1 MNTTHS
7 TQLST
12 AKRSPLAHVF
22 TIKVA
27 PTMSRADKRRYFRRM
42 QADMARAGLLMNY
55 SDGFCVAVKARDPDW
70 RTDRHIFTNWVVGE
84 RQSRHL
90 TIMNPIPLGRMLEG
104 DFNLE
109 ADLVCLTLAEE
120 KVSRWLISK
129 VLTGLMTRAIDR
141 LQRDEE
147 V

>member
-1 MNTTHS
+1 MNSTHS

-12 AKRSPLAHVF
+12 ARRSPLAHIF
-22 TIKVA
+22 TIEVA
-27 PTMSRADKRRYFRRM
+27 PGTSRGDKRRYFRRL

-84 RQSRHL
+84 PQSRHL
-90 TIMNPIPLGRMLEG
+90 TIMGPIPLGRMLEG
-104 DFNLE
+104 DFSLE
-109 ADLVCLTLAEE
+109 ADPVRLTLDEE

-129 VLTGLMTRAIDR
+129 VLTGLVTRAVHR
-141 LQRDEE
+141 LRRDLEA
-147 V
+147 

>member
-12 AKRSPLAHVF
+12 AKRSPLAHIF
-22 TIKVA
+22 TIEVT
-27 PTMSRADKRRYFRRM
+27 PSMSRADKRRYFRNM
-42 QADMARAGLLMNY
+42 QADMAHAGLLMNY

-70 RTDRHIFTNWVVGE
+70 RTDRHLFANWVIGN

-90 TIMNPIPLGRMLEG
+90 TIMDPIPLGRMLEG

-109 ADLVCLTLAEE
+109 ADLIRLSLAEE

-129 VLTGLMTRAIDR
+129 VLTGLVTRAIDR

>member
-12 AKRSPLAHVF
+12 TPRSPLAHVF
-22 TIKVA
+22 TIEVA
-27 PTMSRADKRRYFRRM
+27 PSMSRADKRRYFRRL

-70 RTDRHIFTNWVVGE
+70 RTDRHLFTNWVVGE

-90 TIMNPIPLGRMLEG
+90 TIMDPIPLARMLEG

-109 ADLVCLTLAEE
+109 ADHIRLTLAEE
-120 KVSRWLISK
+120 RVSRWLISK
-129 VLTGLMTRAIDR
+129 VVTGLVTRAIDR
-141 LQRDEE
+141 LLHDEE

>member
-1 MNTTHS
+1 MNTPDS

-12 AKRSPLAHVF
+12 APRSPLAHVF
-22 TIKVA
+22 TIEVT
-27 PTMSRADKRRYFRRM
+27 PGMSRADKRRYFRRM

-55 SDGFCVAVKARDPDW
+55 SDGFCVAVKARDPNW
-70 RTDRHIFTNWVVGE
+70 RTDRRIFTNWVIGE

-90 TIMNPIPLGRMLEG
+90 TIMDPIPLARMVEG

-109 ADLVCLTLAEE
+109 ADHIRLSLAEE

-129 VLTGLMTRAIDR
+129 VVTGLVTRAIDR
-141 LQRDEE
+141 LLRDEE